1 MNVIQEVESEINE
14 FISPIFVRPKK
25 NGEYR
30 MILNLKELNKHI
42 EYQHFKMDSF
52 ESALIK
58 ENAYMSSVD
67 LRHAYYSIN
76 IAEQHRKFLRFV
88 WKEKYFQYSCLPN
101 GIAMAPRLFTKIMKV
116 VYASLR
122 KMGYVNVGYI
132 DDSLLLGD
140 TELECKNNVTETVN
154 MVSSLGFIV
163 HKDKSVFTPKKC
175 IKFLVEKQ
183 DTIAKECK
191 QLQSKNKCK
200 IREVARVLGILISSL
215 PAVEFGKLYYR
226 KIEREK
232 IKALK
237 LAMGDFDSEMFVT
250 SEMKQDLKWWS
261 DNIYTQKRKFNR
273 GNPQVI
279 IQTDASKLGW
289 GAVLNEQK
297 IGSRW
302 SNDEKD
308 NHINCLELL
317 AVYYALKSFKDDL
330 NTVENVKI
338 LTDNTT
344 AVSYINSMGGIKS
357 IECNRI
363 ARKIWIWCFE
373 HQIWL
378 IATHIPGKLN
388 TKADYQ
394 SRNFNDQIEWQLNK
408 NNFEKH
414 DRTLCKEDYKRQGR
428 RAVCGTTLANP
439 TMVCSSN
446 ETVNKQSICYQSKQK
461 AIDSTIQG
469 HSSSFRKDIEFD
481 GMSAIRNRL
490 QNRGISEKTSTI
502 IMASWRSGTQKQY
515 KTYIKKWFIF
525 CLERKEDKFHTS
537 VELVLEFLTY
547 LFECGLSYSALNSAR
562 SALSA
567 FGLTFDNVPVGKH
580 PLVIRFLKGV
590 YHLRPTVHNDVNI
603 WDVSIVLRLLRRLSP
618 VADISVKDLTLKLV
632 MLIALTN
639 ATRSQ
644 SIHLLKLSNM
654 QKQKDCFRFKIFD
667 LLKQSRPGYK
677 NPEVILKSFPPD
689 RRLCVYLVLKEYLKR
704 TVDIRSEEDSLIL
717 SYIKPHKKVSC
728 STISRWIKSVMCRAG
743 IDTSIFKAHSTR
755 SASTSKAK
763 QNNVPVSDILAKA
776 GWSSSTTFGK
786 FYDKT
791 VTTSDVFAEK
801 VLQI

>member
-1 MNVIQEVESEINE
+1 MIGRCVKKIIKDKADVLFVGPLWPTQPWFVQVMKLLINNPYVIKAN
-14 FISPIFVRPKK
+14 KK
-25 NGEYR
+25 LLTLPYKDIVHPLEKT
-30 MILNLKELNKHI
+30 LNLMVCRISGTDYKTEEFQRKLPLLSWHHGDQEL
-42 EYQHFKMDSF
+42 
-52 ESALIK
+52 
-58 ENAYMSSVD
+58 
-67 LRHAYYSIN
+67 
-76 IAEQHRKFLRFV
+76 
-88 WKEKYFQYSCLPN
+88 
-101 GIAMAPRLFTKIMKV
+101 
-116 VYASLR
+116 
-122 KMGYVNVGYI
+122 
-132 DDSLLLGD
+132 
-140 TELECKNNVTETVN
+140 KNN
-154 MVSSLGFIV
+154 I
-163 HKDKSVFTPKKC
+163 
-175 IKFLVEKQ
+175 
-183 DTIAKECK
+183 
-191 QLQSKNKCK
+191 
-200 IREVARVLGILISSL
+200 
-215 PAVEFGKLYYR
+215 
-226 KIEREK
+226 
-232 IKALK
+232 
-237 LAMGDFDSEMFVT
+237 
-250 SEMKQDLKWWS
+250 
-261 DNIYTQKRKFNR
+261 
-273 GNPQVI
+273 
-279 IQTDASKLGW
+279 
-289 GAVLNEQK
+289 
-297 IGSRW
+297 
-302 SNDEKD
+302 
-308 NHINCLELL
+308 
-317 AVYYALKSFKDDL
+317 
-330 NTVENVKI
+330 
-338 LTDNTT
+338 
-344 AVSYINSMGGIKS
+344 
-357 IECNRI
+357 
-363 ARKIWIWCFE
+363 
-373 HQIWL
+373 
-378 IATHIPGKLN
+378 
-388 TKADYQ
+388 
-394 SRNFNDQIEWQLNK
+394 
-408 NNFEKH
+408 
-414 DRTLCKEDYKRQGR
+414 
-428 RAVCGTTLANP
+428 
-439 TMVCSSN
+439 
-446 ETVNKQSICYQSKQK
+446 
-461 AIDSTIQG
+461 
-469 HSSSFRKDIEFD
+469 
-481 GMSAIRNRL
+481 
-490 QNRGISEKTSTI
+490 
-502 IMASWRSGTQKQY
+502 

-689 RRLCVYLVLKEYLKR
+689 RRLCVYLELKEYLKR

-728 STISRWIKSVMCRAG
+728 STISRWIKSIMCRAG

-763 QNNVPVSDILAKA
+763 RNIVPYSDILAKA

>member
-1 MNVIQEVESEINE
+1 MSINTNDFQAGRLKLFVNEWRKLTSDKYILDAVQHCYIEFTDNRPPIQNKMSIRNSKFNLKEEKIVDIEIEKLLKMNVIQEVESEINE

-52 ESALIK
+52 ESALNLIK

-175 IKFLVEKQ
+175 IKFLGFYIDSETMIVTLPVEKQ

-363 ARKIWIWCFE
+363 ARKIWIWCIE

-408 NNFEKH
+408 NNFEKVCLLWNKPEIDLFASH
-414 DRTLCKEDYKRQGR
+414 LNTQLPIFCSWKADPESSFVDAFTLDWGNFSYSYMFPPFSMIGRCVKKIIKDKADVLFVGPLWPTQPWFVQVMKLLINNPYVIKANKKLLTLPYKDIVHPLEKTLNLMVCRISGTDYKTEEFQ
-428 RAVCGTTLANP
+428 
-439 TMVCSSN
+439 
-446 ETVNKQSICYQSKQK
+446 
-461 AIDSTIQG
+461 
-469 HSSSFRKDIEFD
+469 RK
-481 GMSAIRNRL
+481 L
-490 QNRGISEKTSTI
+490 PLL
-502 IMASWRSGTQKQY
+502 SWHHGDQELKNN
-515 KTYIKKWFIF
+515 IK
-525 CLERKEDKFHTS
+525 H
-537 VELVLEFLTY
+537 
-547 LFECGLSYSALNSAR
+547 
-562 SALSA
+562 
-567 FGLTFDNVPVGKH
+567 
-580 PLVIRFLKGV
+580 
-590 YHLRPTVHNDVNI
+590 
-603 WDVSIVLRLLRRLSP
+603 
-618 VADISVKDLTLKLV
+618 
-632 MLIALTN
+632 
-639 ATRSQ
+639 
-644 SIHLLKLSNM
+644 
-654 QKQKDCFRFKIFD
+654 
-667 LLKQSRPGYK
+667 
-677 NPEVILKSFPPD
+677 
-689 RRLCVYLVLKEYLKR
+689 
-704 TVDIRSEEDSLIL
+704 
-717 SYIKPHKKVSC
+717 
-728 STISRWIKSVMCRAG
+728 ISRNGLFSVLNGKR
-743 IDTSIFKAHSTR
+743 INFTR
-755 SASTSKAK
+755 
-763 QNNVPVSDILAKA
+763 L
-776 GWSSSTTFGK
+776 
-786 FYDKT
+786 
-791 VTTSDVFAEK
+791 
-801 VLQI
+801 

>member
-1 MNVIQEVESEINE
+1 M
-14 FISPIFVRPKK
+14 
-25 NGEYR
+25 
-30 MILNLKELNKHI
+30 
-42 EYQHFKMDSF
+42 
-52 ESALIK
+52 
-58 ENAYMSSVD
+58 
-67 LRHAYYSIN
+67 
-76 IAEQHRKFLRFV
+76 
-88 WKEKYFQYSCLPN
+88 
-101 GIAMAPRLFTKIMKV
+101 
-116 VYASLR
+116 
-122 KMGYVNVGYI
+122 
-132 DDSLLLGD
+132 
-140 TELECKNNVTETVN
+140 
-154 MVSSLGFIV
+154 
-163 HKDKSVFTPKKC
+163 
-175 IKFLVEKQ
+175 
-183 DTIAKECK
+183 
-191 QLQSKNKCK
+191 
-200 IREVARVLGILISSL
+200 
-215 PAVEFGKLYYR
+215 
-226 KIEREK
+226 
-232 IKALK
+232 
-237 LAMGDFDSEMFVT
+237 
-250 SEMKQDLKWWS
+250 
-261 DNIYTQKRKFNR
+261 
-273 GNPQVI
+273 
-279 IQTDASKLGW
+279 
-289 GAVLNEQK
+289 NEQK

-308 NHINCLELL
+308 NHINCLEIL

-363 ARKIWIWCFE
+363 ARKIWIWCIE

-394 SRNFNDQIEWQLNK
+394 SRNFNDQIKWQLNK
-408 NNFEKH
+408 NNFEK
-414 DRTLCKEDYKRQGR
+414 
-428 RAVCGTTLANP
+428 VCLLWNKPEIDLFASHLNTKLP
-439 TMVCSSN
+439 IFCSW
-446 ETVNKQSICYQSKQK
+446 K
-461 AIDSTIQG
+461 ADPE
-469 HSSSFRKDIEFD
+469 SSFVDAFTLDWGNFSYSYMFPPFSMIGRCVKKIIKDKAYVLFVGPLWPTQPWFVQVMKLLKNNPYVIKANKKLLTLPYKDIVHPLEKTL
-481 GMSAIRNRL
+481 MSDIRNRL

-547 LFECGLSYSALNSAR
+547 LFECGLSYSALNNAR
-562 SALSA
+562 SALSV

-590 YHLRPTVHNDVNI
+590 YHLRPTVRNNVNI

-618 VADISVKDLTLKLV
+618 VADVSVKDLTLKLV

-689 RRLCVYLVLKEYLKR
+689 RRLCMYLILKEYLKR
-704 TVDIRSEEDSLIL
+704 TVDQ
-717 SYIKPHKKVSC
+717 KK
-728 STISRWIKSVMCRAG
+728 I
-743 IDTSIFKAHSTR
+743 H
-755 SASTSKAK
+755 
-763 QNNVPVSDILAKA
+763 
-776 GWSSSTTFGK
+776 
-786 FYDKT
+786 
-791 VTTSDVFAEK
+791 
-801 VLQI
+801 

>member
-1 MNVIQEVESEINE
+1 
-14 FISPIFVRPKK
+14 
-25 NGEYR
+25 
-30 MILNLKELNKHI
+30 
-42 EYQHFKMDSF
+42 
-52 ESALIK
+52 
-58 ENAYMSSVD
+58 
-67 LRHAYYSIN
+67 
-76 IAEQHRKFLRFV
+76 
-88 WKEKYFQYSCLPN
+88 
-101 GIAMAPRLFTKIMKV
+101 
-116 VYASLR
+116 
-122 KMGYVNVGYI
+122 
-132 DDSLLLGD
+132 
-140 TELECKNNVTETVN
+140 
-154 MVSSLGFIV
+154 
-163 HKDKSVFTPKKC
+163 
-175 IKFLVEKQ
+175 
-183 DTIAKECK
+183 
-191 QLQSKNKCK
+191 
-200 IREVARVLGILISSL
+200 
-215 PAVEFGKLYYR
+215 
-226 KIEREK
+226 
-232 IKALK
+232 
-237 LAMGDFDSEMFVT
+237 MGDFDSEMFVT

-344 AVSYINSMGGIKS
+344 A
-357 IECNRI
+357 
-363 ARKIWIWCFE
+363 
-373 HQIWL
+373 
-378 IATHIPGKLN
+378 
-388 TKADYQ
+388 
-394 SRNFNDQIEWQLNK
+394 
-408 NNFEKH
+408 H

-461 AIDSTIQG
+461 AIDSTTIQG

-481 GMSAIRNRL
+481 GMSDIRNRL

-704 TVDIRSEEDSLIL
+704 TVDIRSEEDSLVL

-728 STISRWIKSVMCRAG
+728 STISRRIKSIMCRAG

-791 VTTSDVFAEK
+791 VTTTDVFAEK

>member
-1 MNVIQEVESEINE
+1 MQ
-14 FISPIFVRPKK
+14 KK
-25 NGEYR
+25 A
-30 MILNLKELNKHI
+30 I
-42 EYQHFKMDSF
+42 
-52 ESALIK
+52 
-58 ENAYMSSVD
+58 D
-67 LRHAYYSIN
+67 L
-76 IAEQHRKFLRFV
+76 
-88 WKEKYFQYSCLPN
+88 
-101 GIAMAPRLFTKIMKV
+101 
-116 VYASLR
+116 
-122 KMGYVNVGYI
+122 
-132 DDSLLLGD
+132 
-140 TELECKNNVTETVN
+140 
-154 MVSSLGFIV
+154 
-163 HKDKSVFTPKKC
+163 
-175 IKFLVEKQ
+175 
-183 DTIAKECK
+183 
-191 QLQSKNKCK
+191 
-200 IREVARVLGILISSL
+200 
-215 PAVEFGKLYYR
+215 
-226 KIEREK
+226 
-232 IKALK
+232 
-237 LAMGDFDSEMFVT
+237 
-250 SEMKQDLKWWS
+250 
-261 DNIYTQKRKFNR
+261 
-273 GNPQVI
+273 
-279 IQTDASKLGW
+279 
-289 GAVLNEQK
+289 
-297 IGSRW
+297 
-302 SNDEKD
+302 
-308 NHINCLELL
+308 
-317 AVYYALKSFKDDL
+317 
-330 NTVENVKI
+330 
-338 LTDNTT
+338 
-344 AVSYINSMGGIKS
+344 
-357 IECNRI
+357 NRI
-363 ARKIWIWCFE
+363 AHNK
-373 HQIWL
+373 
-378 IATHIPGKLN
+378 
-388 TKADYQ
+388 DYSVKYK
-394 SRNFNDQIEWQLNK
+394 SRLSLLK
-408 NNFEKH
+408 
-414 DRTLCKEDYKRQGR
+414 
-428 RAVCGTTLANP
+428 
-439 TMVCSSN
+439 
-446 ETVNKQSICYQSKQK
+446 
-461 AIDSTIQG
+461 
-469 HSSSFRKDIEFD
+469 RKDIEFD
-481 GMSAIRNRL
+481 GMSDIRNRL
-490 QNRGISEKTSTI
+490 QNRNFKRKTSTI

-525 CLERKEDKFHTS
+525 CSERKEDKFHTS

-728 STISRWIKSVMCRAG
+728 STISRWIKSIMCRAG

-791 VTTSDVFAEK
+791 VTTTDVFAEK